1 MENKIL
7 KAIDEILTNEGVEHT
22 KTGNHE
28 ITFRDP
34 AHQGDEAVT
43 VFISHRTKP
52 YSMLKQDAADR
63 YARKLQ
69 RATNRLAR
77 WKDILEQAPGE
88 IARTEQVIRALTE
101 NNPAK

>member
-1 MENKIL
+1 MEIKIL
-7 KAIDEILTNEGVEHT
+7 KAIDEILTQEGVEHT

-34 AHQGDEAVT
+34 DHRGDEAVT

-63 YARKLQ
+63 YERKLQ
-69 RATNRLAR
+69 RVTKRLAR
-77 WKDILEQAPGE
+77 WQAISEQAPGE
-88 IARTEQVIRALTE
+88 IARAEQEYMALME
-101 NNPAK
+101 NNPTK

>member
-1 MENKIL
+1 METKIL
-7 KAIDEILTNEGVEHT
+7 NAINEILTQEGVEHT

-34 AHQGDEAVT
+34 AHCGDEAVT
-43 VFISHRTKP
+43 VFISRRTKP

-69 RATNRLAR
+69 RATKRLAR
-77 WKDILEQAPGE
+77 WQSILEQAPGE
-88 IARTEQVIRALTE
+88 IARAEREYMALTE

>member
-1 MENKIL
+1 METKIL
-7 KAIDEILTNEGVEHT
+7 NAINEILTQEGVEHT

-34 AHQGDEAVT
+34 AYQGEEAGT
-43 VFISHRTKP
+43 VFISRRTKP

-63 YARKLQ
+63 YARKVQ
-69 RATNRLAR
+69 RANKRLDR
-77 WKDILEQAPGE
+77 WQGILEQAPGE
-88 IARTEQVIRALTE
+88 IERAQQELRALME

>member
-1 MENKIL
+1 METKIL
-7 KAIDEILTNEGVEHT
+7 NAINEILTQEGVEHT

-34 AHQGDEAVT
+34 AYQGEEAVT

-52 YSMLKQDAADR
+52 YSMLKQAAADR
-63 YARKLQ
+63 HERKLQ
-69 RATNRLAR
+69 RVTKRLAR
-77 WKDILEQAPGE
+77 WQNVLQQAPDE
-88 IARTEQVIRALTE
+88 IARAEQEYMALME